1 MNTFI
6 TIIVLIVMLGILILT
21 HELGHLLIAKGFN
34 VYCSEYSIGFGPK
47 IFSWRK
53 KNGETQYSLRAIPL
67 GGYVSM
73 FGEEADL
80 EEGEKIP
87 LNRSL
92 AGIKTWKRILVFF
105 GGIAI
110 NLFTA
115 ILFCFIYA
123 FCFPSYYT
131 SQAVYNGFDVNGNP
145 LNETSIASPSVSY
158 GLWANGTLGNENITK
173 EDNRIFSPLIVVD
186 DNLNQRGYLID
197 SNALID
203 GESYVAVY
211 ESNSY
216 NDVAF
221 LPSIRFYTPKEAY
234 FPTPL
239 ERSLG
244 IVNQPNYNLAPYTF
258 KGEEKVTFSVQYLTG
273 LENTEN
279 RPLVTPEKEAFNLI
293 AKAEGVALQVE
304 NSPINI
310 NIVSETYWPSAM
322 TRFNNACN
330 YFMYFFEMIGLGL
343 ASLFTFNFSNL
354 GSVVAMGGVLSQSSA
369 MIGWGRT
376 FFLYG
381 GFISL
386 NLAIF
391 NLLPIPGLDG
401 WQILVT
407 TVERVF
413 KKQIPD
419 KVKSIMSLVGIGL
432 LLLLGI
438 GIIFRDVINLFI

>member
-158 GLWANGTLGNENITK
+158 GLWANGTLGNESITK

-186 DNLNQRGYLID
+186 DNLNPRGYLID
-197 SNALID
+197 SNA
-203 GESYVAVY
+203 
-211 ESNSY
+211 
-216 NDVAF
+216 
-221 LPSIRFYTPKEAY
+221 
-234 FPTPL
+234 
-239 ERSLG
+239 
-244 IVNQPNYNLAPYTF
+244 
-258 KGEEKVTFSVQYLTG
+258 
-273 LENTEN
+273 
-279 RPLVTPEKEAFNLI
+279 
-293 AKAEGVALQVE
+293 
-304 NSPINI
+304 
-310 NIVSETYWPSAM
+310 
-322 TRFNNACN
+322 
-330 YFMYFFEMIGLGL
+330 
-343 ASLFTFNFSNL
+343 
-354 GSVVAMGGVLSQSSA
+354 
-369 MIGWGRT
+369 
-376 FFLYG
+376 
-381 GFISL
+381 
-386 NLAIF
+386 
-391 NLLPIPGLDG
+391 
-401 WQILVT
+401 
-407 TVERVF
+407 
-413 KKQIPD
+413 
-419 KVKSIMSLVGIGL
+419 
-432 LLLLGI
+432 
-438 GIIFRDVINLFI
+438 